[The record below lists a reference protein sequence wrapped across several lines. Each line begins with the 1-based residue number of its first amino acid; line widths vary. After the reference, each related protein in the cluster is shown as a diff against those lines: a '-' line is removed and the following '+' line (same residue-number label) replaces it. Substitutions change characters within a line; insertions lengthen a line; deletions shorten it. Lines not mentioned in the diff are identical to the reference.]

1 MDGSSRKLKVKK
13 NELKDEVTV
22 QSCEILFE
30 RLFEGYGKDKTRAN
44 NKQIDD
50 DDDLDDAAKGAK
62 SHSLRQPHRDG
73 QDVDA
78 RNESGPS
85 HGKLTKEQKV
95 VQRGANK
102 RGASQS
108 WIFVGR
114 LQMIQYYVSSVWGM
128 RVFVFLYCKIFL
140 SGVGSPMKFSC
151 ILRQKRKIPEP
162 SQLSDSPPFAPD
174 PATLARY

>member
-1 MDGSSRKLKVKK
+1 MKLQFNRVRFF
-13 NELKDEVTV
+13 
-22 QSCEILFE
+22 FE

-44 NKQIDD
+44 NKQVND
-50 DDDLDDAAKGAK
+50 DDDLNDAAKGAK

-102 RGASQS
+102 RDASQS

-128 RVFVFLYCKIFL
+128 RVFVLYCKNFLVRCRFTHEIF
-140 SGVGSPMKFSC
+140 VY
-151 ILRQKRKIPEP
+151 
-162 SQLSDSPPFAPD
+162 
-174 PATLARY
+174 LAAKAQHS